1 MSRVTFTYKSGR
13 VQEMELRYADPL
25 SKLGHGT
32 YMTRDM
38 QAAAVRHVAEQDKPD
53 EIESLPTVDGRAE
66 AVCPYCN
73 RKYYFT
79 TDELKELAQAVR
91 ERRAEFE

>member
-38 QAAAVRHVAEQDKPD
+38 KAATLRPVATVNLAED
-53 EIESLPTVDGRAE
+53 IESLREEYKSVVGKK
-66 AVCPYCN
+66 PYHGW
-73 RKYYFT
+73 T
-79 TDELKELAQAVR
+79 ADELR
-91 ERRAEFE
+91 EKIAGAK

>member
-38 QAAAVRHVAEQDKPD
+38 QAAAVRPVVEEHKPD
-53 EIESLPTVDGRAE
+53 EIESLREEYKTVVGKKAYHGWT
-66 AVCPYCN
+66 A
-73 RKYYFT
+73 
-79 TDELKELAQAVR
+79 DELREKIAGVR
-91 ERRAEFE
+91 

>member
-53 EIESLPTVDGRAE
+53 EIESLREEYKSVVGKKAYHGWTA
-66 AVCPYCN
+66 
-73 RKYYFT
+73 
-79 TDELKELAQAVR
+79 DELR
-91 ERRAEFE
+91 EKIAGAK